1 MSGSIFDRLWRG
13 FGLGG
18 LATPGDGSSSPRV
31 GPFRPGSA
39 VINHFSSL
47 SAIKSSLPRAIE
59 RYVATGENS
68 SVLLTLQQSDVQ
80 QGWTRRAR
88 TYPPRDEAGLF
99 RTLADWRPEQMV
111 RFGEALAALEPI
123 TYGWGIFGTNKSPDW
138 LRHAVTL
145 WLGHDRKDQPI
156 ATLEGLVAAG
166 GLDVTAALDIVF
178 CQDFES
184 YGARNSVSR
193 FANVPAWLDRN
204 RDAVCAALPDTGA
217 DVRADV
223 VRAVGRFGLHAPYL
237 SALVESA
244 IGPAKKVRTAAR
256 QALTGADATALS
268 ADIEARFAK
277 AAPGQRAELVELAT
291 TALGR
296 HAAPL
301 LTRLHQGE
309 TNAKVLAAFDR
320 TSGASTASAAVRGA
334 GQAPDGEEGYLAVDG
349 SWVDLPPMPPVIGP
363 SLFDREALRLLEPV
377 MEEFNQTLQAGR
389 SEPSASDRWHWT
401 RQYSPKSARDLEAV
415 AKLAVSEW
423 PISSNQP
430 AVAWLRFHALS
441 QPGITRFFAD
451 PRLSPWHIVRL
462 GVAFT
467 NGFMEGL
474 ANDWSG
480 PAAAAI
486 RQRIGTDIDVR
497 QLVELWAKAGGTDY
511 INAHLT
517 RRWAQ
522 PLIDIGIPL
531 WPALCSRFAQLDEAL
546 GMVPQS
552 GNEPMRVGQA
562 LELLALFPKLPERYR
577 GRLMMLANDSARRVR
592 EAARALL
599 HQTPDLGASIAR
611 LLADGRQD
619 VRAQAAKWLAQ
630 RGEREQI
637 GALRAA
643 LAKDRSDLARAA
655 IITALERLGDDVS
668 DVLNPEAMIADA
680 KAGLAKAKVKGLD
693 WLPLDH
699 LPTLHWADGSPVDP
713 LLPRWWLVLAAKL
726 KQPGGNALI
735 DLWLDRLAPGDAH
748 RLGWL
753 ALSGWIDEDTRS
765 PTEEEANAYALAHI
779 DATLQANIANAKRW
793 PQSADYFIIDRD
805 KLFVRLKRDQTS
817 RYLGS
822 AADSKG
828 VLALAS
834 RVDGAAA
841 AQRVRAYLKDH
852 GARVSQAK
860 ALLEMLASIGTGTA
874 LQVVLAAANRS
885 KQRSVQAHA
894 AALVEA
900 VADRNGWTA
909 AELADR
915 TVPTAGLDS
924 DGTLD
929 LDCGEGRTYRLQ
941 LDADDALALLNPD
954 GKEVKALPAARIDDE
969 KPLIDAAKKQL
980 ANARKE
986 AKQVIAAQIERLKDA
1001 MCLERRWPRDDWEGF
1016 VAGHPL
1022 VGRLASRLVW
1032 FGLGADGGILA
1043 SFRPLGDGSY
1053 SDAADHDVDLS
1064 IFTSIRPVHASQ
1076 LNAAAIDA
1084 WRAHIAD
1091 YGVVPPFD
1099 QIGRDL
1105 PTLPDHMLEFR
1116 TIADREGWMIETFK
1130 LRGTATKQGYVRGPA
1145 GDGGWFMSYERPYR
1159 EAGIVAEIEFT
1170 GSPLP
1175 EENIPAALLT
1185 LCFRRLV
1192 EGGRGGAQLLLKDV
1206 PTILLAESWQD
1217 LHDIAA
1223 KGSGFD
1229 ADWKKKVSY

>member
-1 MSGSIFDRLWRG
+1 MSGSIFGRLWRG
-13 FGLGG
+13 LGLGG
-18 LATPGDGSSSPRV
+18 LTGPGIGSTL
-31 GPFRPGSA
+31 PGGRYFAPGAA
-39 VINHFSSL
+39 VTKHFSAL
-47 SAIKSSLPRAIE
+47 GTIKPPLPRAIE

-80 QGWTRRAR
+80 QRWSRRPR
-88 TYPPRDEAGLF
+88 IYPPRDETGLF
-99 RTLADWRPEQMV
+99 RTLTAWSPEQMH
-111 RFGEALAALEPI
+111 RLGEALATLEPV
-123 TYGWGIFGTNKSPDW
+123 TYGWGVFGTKKSPDW
-138 LRHAVTL
+138 LRHIVTL

-156 ATLEGLVAAG
+156 ATLEALLDAG
-166 GLDVTAALDIVF
+166 GLGVAAALDIVF

-193 FANVPAWLDRN
+193 FADVPAWLERN
-204 RDAVCAALPDTGA
+204 RDAVYAALPGLGA
-217 DVRADV
+217 DVRADLV
-223 VRAVGRFGLHAPYL
+223 AAVGRFGLHAAYL

-256 QALTGADATALS
+256 QALTGANAAALTVE
-268 ADIEARFAK
+268 IEARFAK
-277 AAPGQRAELVELAT
+277 ASPGQRAELVELAA
-291 TALGR
+291 TALGL
-296 HAAPL
+296 HATPL
-301 LTRLHQGE
+301 LARLHEGE
-309 TNAKVLAAFDR
+309 TSAKVLAAFDR
-320 TSGASTASAAVRGA
+320 TSGASAVSVAAGRS
-334 GQAPDGEEGYLAVDG
+334 GQQPDGAQGYLAVDG
-349 SWVDLPPMPPVIGP
+349 SRVDLPPMPPAIGP
-363 SLFDREALRLLEPV
+363 SPFDREALRLLEPV
-377 MEEFNQTLQAGR
+377 MEEFNQTLKAGR
-389 SEPSASDRWHWT
+389 TEPSATDRWHWT
-401 RQYSPKSARDLEAV
+401 RQYSPKTTHDLEAI
-415 AKLAVSEW
+415 AKLAVSDW

-430 AVAWLRFHALS
+430 VVAWLRFHALS
-441 QPGITRFFAD
+441 PPGISRFFAD
-451 PRLSPWHIVRL
+451 PRLTPWHIARL

-497 QLVELWAKAGGTDY
+497 QLVELWTKAGGNDY
-511 INAHLT
+511 IATHLT
-517 RRWAQ
+517 QRWTQ

-531 WPALCSRFAQLDEAL
+531 WPALCSRFEQLDEAL

-552 GNEPMRVGQA
+552 GNEPMRMGQA

-577 GRLMMLANDSARRVR
+577 GRLMMLANDSSARIRD
-592 EAARALL
+592 ASRALL

-619 VRAQAAKWLAQ
+619 VRAHAARWLAQ

-655 IITALERLGDDVS
+655 IITALEHLGDDVS
-668 DVLNPEAMIADA
+668 DVLDPATMIADA
-680 KAGLAKAKVKGLD
+680 KAGLAKAKVKELD
-693 WLPLDH
+693 WLPLDR
-699 LPTLHWADGSPVDP
+699 LPALHWADGSPVDP
-713 LLPRWWLVLAAKL
+713 LLPRWWLVLAVKL

-753 ALSGWIDEDTRS
+753 VLTGWIDEDTRS

-779 DATLQANIANAKRW
+779 DATLQANIAHAKRW
-793 PQSADYFIIDRD
+793 PQSADYFITDRT
-805 KLFVRLKRDQTS
+805 KLFAQLKRDQTS

-834 RVDGAAA
+834 RVDGATA

-860 ALLEMLASIGTGTA
+860 ALLDMLASIGTGTA

-915 TVPTAGLDS
+915 TVPTGGLDS

-929 LDCGEGRTYRLQ
+929 LDCGQGRTYRLQ
-941 LDADDALALLNPD
+941 FDADDTLILLNPD

-969 KPLIDAAKKQL
+969 KPLIDSAKKQM

-1001 MCLERRWPRDDWEGF
+1001 MCLERRWSCDDWQNF

-1032 FGLGADGGILA
+1032 FGLDADGGILV

-1053 SDAADHDVDLS
+1053 SDMADNDVDLS
-1064 IFTSIRPVHASQ
+1064 PFASIRLVHASQ
-1076 LNAAAIDA
+1076 LEAAAIAA
-1084 WRAHIAD
+1084 WRAHLAD
-1091 YGVVPPFD
+1091 YAVVQPFD

-1116 TIADREGWMIETFK
+1116 SISDREGWMIETFK
-1130 LRGTATKQGYVRGPA
+1130 LRGTATKQGYGRGPA
-1145 GDGGWFMSYERPYR
+1145 GDGGWFMTYERPYR

-1175 EENIPAALLT
+1175 EENMAAALLR
-1185 LCFRRLV
+1185 LCFRRLT
-1192 EGGRGGAQLLLKDV
+1192 EGGRGGAQLLLRDV